1 MEQHTTYTDIH
12 QGESH
17 GGGSKEIRKV
27 TIILSVLTIIELALG
42 IMMIK
47 LKMPDGSFERN
58 FTKGVIVIL
67 MLAKAFYIVAYF
79 MHLGHEIK
87 NFIMT
92 VAVPMG
98 LFIWF
103 IIAFLYDGNSFKNL
117 KNEYNPEYKVKTTTE
132 QAPPE
137 KKDNTEEKKEEK
149 KGAVQ

>member
-1 MEQHTTYTDIH
+1 MEQHTTYTDVTH
-12 QGESH
+12 ADTH

-27 TIILSVLTIIELALG
+27 TIILSVLTIVELALG

-47 LKMPDGSFERN
+47 LQMPDGSFEKDL
-58 FTKGVIVIL
+58 TKGVIVIL

-79 MHLGHEIK
+79 MHLGHEIR

-103 IIAFLYDGNSFKNL
+103 IIAFLADGNSFKNL
-117 KNEYNPEYKVKTTTE
+117 RNEYNPEYKARTTTE
-132 QAPPE
+132 QAPKEPVKESE
-137 KKDNTEEKKEEK
+137 KKA
-149 KGAVQ
+149 GQQ

>member
-1 MEQHTTYTDIH
+1 MEQHTTYSDVTHADT
-12 QGESH
+12 H
-17 GGGSKEIRKV
+17 GGGSKEIWRV

-42 IMMIK
+42 YWMISMDPDSF
-47 LKMPDGSFERN
+47 LKHFV
-58 FTKGVIVIL
+58 KGVIIIL

-103 IIAFLYDGNSFKNL
+103 IIAFLADGNSFKNL
-117 KNEYNPEYKVKTTTE
+117 KNEYNPEYKERTTTK
-132 QAPPE
+132 QAP
-137 KKDNTEEKKEEK
+137 KTEEGAKEEHK
-149 KGAVQ
+149 SETQQ